1 MLRITIKVFAH
12 LREEFGT
19 REIVF
24 TAEEGAT
31 VEKVLKKFAEIYG
44 VSDAVFDTVTGR
56 IHRRILLALNG
67 TAISQLSDGLNTK
80 IKDGDAI
87 ALLPPVAG
95 G

>member
-1 MLRITIKVFAH
+1 MPIITIRVFAH
-12 LREEFGT
+12 LTEEFGT

-24 TAEEGAT
+24 TAEEDDT
-31 VEKVLKKFAEIYG
+31 VEKVLKKFSEMYG

-56 IHRRILLALNG
+56 IHRRILLSLNG
-67 TAISQLSDGLNTK
+67 IAVSQLPGGLNTK
-80 IKDGDAI
+80 IRDGDAI